1 MKIAAII
8 VLLIVG
14 MSTAYATSSM
24 LLLHVG
30 SGGAGGGAP
39 IGACGTGVIDLSTG
53 CTQPMF
59 GGL

>member
-1 MKIAAII
+1 MKIAAILI
-8 VLLIVG
+8 LLFVG

-30 SGGAGGGAP
+30 SGGAGGGP
-39 IGACGTGVIDLSTG
+39 PPVGCGTGVIDLSTG
-53 CTQPMF
+53 CTQGMF

>member
-8 VLLIVG
+8 LLLFVG
-14 MSTAYATSSM
+14 MSTAFATSSM
-24 LLLHVG
+24 LMLHVG

-53 CTQPMF
+53 CTQGMF

>member
-1 MKIAAII
+1 MKITAII

-24 LLLHVG
+24 LMLHVG

-39 IGACGTGVIDLSTG
+39 IGGCGTGVIDLSTG
-53 CTQPMF
+53 CTQGML

>member
-1 MKIAAII
+1 MKIAAITI
-8 VLLIVG
+8 LLIVG
-14 MSTAYATSSM
+14 ISTAYATSSM

-39 IGACGTGVIDLSTG
+39 IGGCGTGVVDLSTG
-53 CTQPMF
+53 CTQGMF

>member
-8 VLLIVG
+8 ILLIVG
-14 MSTAYATSSM
+14 ISTAYATSGM

-30 SGGAGGGAP
+30 SGGAGGGSP
-39 IGACGTGVIDLSTG
+39 PVGCGTGVIDLSTG